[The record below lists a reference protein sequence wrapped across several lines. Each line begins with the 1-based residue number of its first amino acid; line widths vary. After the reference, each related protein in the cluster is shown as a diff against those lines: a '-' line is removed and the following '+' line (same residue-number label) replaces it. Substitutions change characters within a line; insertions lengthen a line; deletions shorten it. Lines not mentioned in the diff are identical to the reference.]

1 MLPPPSPLL
10 FLRHQQLS
18 RRPRAA
24 THKEAPPMA
33 TNNTVNRIELIG
45 YMGAMPEMRYTA
57 GGAPVTNFSMATNR
71 IWRGQDGES
80 QKQTDWHRVTAWGR
94 LAEVVN
100 QYMGKGK
107 RVRVIGRL
115 EYQTW
120 NDKTTG
126 EQRSRAVIVAS
137 QVLFLDYDRAHTG
150 LAEEPENEGHMVE
163 AVAQPEAEQP
173 AQPK

>member
-1 MLPPPSPLL
+1 MP
-10 FLRHQQLS
+10 
-18 RRPRAA
+18 
-24 THKEAPPMA
+24 
-33 TNNTVNRIELIG
+33 TNNSVNRIELIG

-57 GGAPVTNFSMATNR
+57 NGVCVTNFSMATNR

-80 QKQTDWHRVTAWGR
+80 QQQTDWHRVTAWGR

-115 EYQTW
+115 EYQSW

-126 EQRSRAVIVAS
+126 ELRTRAVIVAS
-137 QVLFLDYDRAHTG
+137 QVLFLDYDRAQSG
-150 LAEEPENEGHMVE
+150 LAEESEAEQQPVE
-163 AVAQPEAEQP
+163 AVAQPEAEP
-173 AQPK
+173 VAKPKRSRRKQAA

>member
-1 MLPPPSPLL
+1 
-10 FLRHQQLS
+10 
-18 RRPRAA
+18 
-24 THKEAPPMA
+24 
-33 TNNTVNRIELIG
+33 
-45 YMGAMPEMRYTA
+45 MGAMPEMRYTTS
-57 GGAPVTNFSMATNR
+57 GVPVTTFSMATNR
-71 IWRGQDGES
+71 IWKGQDGES

-100 QYMGKGK
+100 QYMGTGK

-126 EQRSRAVIVAS
+126 ELRTRALIVAS

-150 LAEEPENEGHMVE
+150 LAEESEAEEQPVE
-163 AVAQPEAEQP
+163 AVAQPAAEP
-173 AQPK
+173 VAQPRRSRRKQAA

>member
-1 MLPPPSPLL
+1 
-10 FLRHQQLS
+10 
-18 RRPRAA
+18 
-24 THKEAPPMA
+24 MA

-45 YMGAMPEMRYTA
+45 YMGAMPEMRYTPN
-57 GGAPVTNFSMATNR
+57 GLSVTNFSMATNR

-126 EQRSRAVIVAS
+126 ELRSRAVIVAS

-150 LAEEPENEGHMVE
+150 LAEEPEAEEQPVE
-163 AVAQPEAEQP
+163 AVAQPEAEAP
-173 AQPK
+173 AQPKRSRRKQAA

>member
-1 MLPPPSPLL
+1 
-10 FLRHQQLS
+10 
-18 RRPRAA
+18 
-24 THKEAPPMA
+24 MA

-45 YMGAMPEMRYTA
+45 YMGAMPEMRFTA
-57 GGAPVTNFSMATNR
+57 NGLSVTNFSMATNR
-71 IWRGQDGES
+71 IWQGQDGERR
-80 QKQTDWHRVTAWGR
+80 KETDWHRVTAWGR

-120 NDKTTG
+120 NDTTTG
-126 EQRSRAVIVAS
+126 EQRTRAVIVAS

-150 LAEEPENEGHMVE
+150 LAEEPEAEAQAIE
-163 AVAQPEAEQP
+163 AVTQPENEQP
-173 AQPK
+173 AQPKRSRRKQAA

>member
-1 MLPPPSPLL
+1 M
-10 FLRHQQLS
+10 
-18 RRPRAA
+18 
-24 THKEAPPMA
+24 T

-45 YMGAMPEMRYTA
+45 YMGAMPEMRLTA
-57 GGAPVTNFSMATNR
+57 SGAPVTNFSMATNR
-71 IWRGQDGES
+71 IWKGQDGES
-80 QKQTDWHRVTAWGR
+80 RKETDWHRVTAWGR

-100 QYMGKGK
+100 EYMGKGK

-126 EQRSRAVIVAS
+126 ELRSRAVIVAS

-150 LAEEPENEGHMVE
+150 LAEEPVAEEQVIE
-163 AVAQPEAEQP
+163 AVTQLEAEQP
-173 AQPK
+173 AQPKRSRRKQAA